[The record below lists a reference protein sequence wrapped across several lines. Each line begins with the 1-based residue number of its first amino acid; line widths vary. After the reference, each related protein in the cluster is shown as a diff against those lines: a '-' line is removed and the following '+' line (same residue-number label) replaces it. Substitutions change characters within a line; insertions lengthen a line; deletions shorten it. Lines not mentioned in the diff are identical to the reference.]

1 MSLHYFFFLSNS
13 PFFFVLSGLLFQEIA
28 KPTMNTIVTTGKE
41 KLVEV
46 VAAHSLMPKD
56 RERSSSPFVEVEFE
70 NQRHR
75 TKIIE
80 VNVFNERSSSNSRN
94 FLKKMRVSGS
104 SIAKEGEEAPQ
115 MYTLDKRSLFSHT
128 REEITLKLY
137 VSTRKEVKEVGIDNG
152 MMVSA
157 SISSAGPAV
166 PLAVG
171 GVTGGGTGVRGHGG
185 RLMFL
190 LDINNN
196 QEGNKDDLFGRVWFD
211 LSDVLKKVPFD
222 SQLAPKWY
230 RMENRKED
238 KSKGEVMLPIWF
250 GTQDHVE
257 LGRDEVVGRVLLLV
271 TAIEKGSD
279 HKQVVSR
286 WFNLDNHF
294 GNSVETKLVTPHS

>member
-1 MSLHYFFFLSNS
+1 
-13 PFFFVLSGLLFQEIA
+13 
-28 KPTMNTIVTTGKE
+28 MNTIVTTGKE

-56 RERSSSPFVEVEFE
+56 RER
-70 NQRHR
+70 
-75 TKIIE
+75 IIE
-80 VNVFNERSSSNSRN
+80 VNVFNERSSSNSKN

-185 RLMFL
+185 VSLYPNGSNEFSL
-190 LDINNN
+190 KETSPHL
-196 QEGNKDDLFGRVWFD
+196 GGSPLNKDKT
-211 LSDVLKKVPFD
+211 S
-222 SQLAPKWY
+222 S
-230 RMENRKED
+230 
-238 KSKGEVMLPIWF
+238 
-250 GTQDHVE
+250 TC
-257 LGRDEVVGRVLLLV
+257 
-271 TAIEKGSD
+271 
-279 HKQVVSR
+279 
-286 WFNLDNHF
+286 
-294 GNSVETKLVTPHS
+294 